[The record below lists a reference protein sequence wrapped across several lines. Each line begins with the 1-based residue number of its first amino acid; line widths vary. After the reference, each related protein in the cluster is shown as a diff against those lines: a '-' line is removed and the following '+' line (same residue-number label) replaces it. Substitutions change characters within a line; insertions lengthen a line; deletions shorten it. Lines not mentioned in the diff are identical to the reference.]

1 MSEVFEGY
9 DGQYYELSDNLS
21 CKCTAASAFDAGRR
35 NEKRELEADADRMM
49 REYRAQAVDVL
60 CPRELSAKML
70 KRNKINLNEI
80 SHQTATGLIDRVLK
94 MGVLLT
100 KPNGY
105 VLF

>member
-1 MSEVFEGY
+1 MVNTMNFRIIFPANARRHLPLMQEEGMRK
-9 DGQYYELSDNLS
+9 GELQ
-21 CKCTAASAFDAGRR
+21 
-35 NEKRELEADADRMM
+35 ADADRMM